1 MAIRYDS
8 QLRGEIRRTVKAFN
22 AKVRRLEAKGV
33 SAALLPDSVS
43 SKEIQQGF
51 QNRKDLRT
59 RLQQLQE
66 FTSAGETF
74 KSEGGLVG
82 TNKLFMYRQGEANK
96 AVKEINKQYQ
106 KTLQLDTRYPMM
118 QGEYVNNLK
127 SKMDYLSRDIQKMD
141 VSQVKIFNKNLLTPE
156 ERSKR
161 NETFYQNY
169 IKMVFYDGYRGAID
183 PDTVK
188 ELTDLIYQI
197 PPEKLLELYNTN
209 PAIRGIADKYIEYKM
224 QSGTITD
231 AELQDYLNSAT
242 AVLLEELNKL
252 RK

>member
-8 QLRGEIRRTVKAFN
+8 QLRGEIRRTVKSFN
-22 AKVRRLEAKGV
+22 AKIRRLEAKGV
-33 SAALLPDSVS
+33 SSALLPDSVS
-43 SKEIQQGF
+43 SKELREGF
-51 QNRKDLRT
+51 ANRRDLRT

-74 KSEGGLVG
+74 TSEGGLVG

-96 AVKEINKQYQ
+96 AVKEINKQYLRALNPN
-106 KTLQLDTRYPMM
+106 TMYPMM

-127 SKMDYLSRDIQKMD
+127 SKMDYLSRDIEKMD
-141 VSQVKIFNKNLLTPE
+141 IRQVKIFNKNLLTPE
-156 ERSKR
+156 ERTRR
-161 NETFYQNY
+161 NEAFYQSY

-183 PDTVK
+183 PATVK
-188 ELTDLIYQI
+188 ELTELIYKI

-224 QSGTITD
+224 QAGTITD
-231 AELQDYLNSAT
+231 AELQDYINSAT
-242 AVLLEELNKL
+242 AVLLEELSKL
-252 RK
+252 EQ

>member
-8 QLRGEIRRTVKAFN
+8 QLRGEIRRTVKSFN
-22 AKVRRLEAKGV
+22 AKIRRLEAKGV
-33 SAALLPDSVS
+33 SSALLPDSVS
-43 SKEIQQGF
+43 SKELREGF
-51 QNRKDLRT
+51 ANRRDLRT

-74 KSEGGLVG
+74 TSEGGLVG

-96 AVKEINKQYQ
+96 AVKEINKQYLRALNPN
-106 KTLQLDTRYPMM
+106 TMYPMM

-127 SKMDYLSRDIQKMD
+127 SKMDYLSRDIEKMD
-141 VSQVKIFNKNLLTPE
+141 IRQVKIFNKNLLTPE
-156 ERSKR
+156 ERTRR
-161 NETFYQNY
+161 NEAFYQSY

-188 ELTDLIYQI
+188 ELTDLIYKI

-224 QSGTITD
+224 QAGTITD
-231 AELQDYLNSAT
+231 AELQDYINSAT
-242 AVLLEELNKL
+242 AVLMEELSKL
-252 RK
+252 EQ

>member
-8 QLRGEIRRTVKAFN
+8 QLRGEIRRTVKSFN
-22 AKVRRLEAKGV
+22 AKIRRLEAKGV
-33 SAALLPDSVS
+33 SSALLPDSVS
-43 SKEIQQGF
+43 SKELREGF
-51 QNRKDLRT
+51 ANRRDLRT

-66 FTSAGETF
+66 FTSAGETYQ
-74 KSEGGLVG
+74 SEGGLVG

-96 AVKEINKQYQ
+96 AVKEINKQYLRALNPN
-106 KTLQLDTRYPMM
+106 TMYPMM

-127 SKMDYLSRDIQKMD
+127 SKMDYLSRDIEKMD
-141 VSQVKIFNKNLLTPE
+141 IRQVKIFNKNLLTPE
-156 ERSKR
+156 ERTRR
-161 NETFYQNY
+161 NEAFYQSY

-188 ELTDLIYQI
+188 ELTDLIYKI

-224 QSGTITD
+224 QAGTITD
-231 AELQDYLNSAT
+231 AELQDYINSAT
-242 AVLLEELNKL
+242 AVLMEELSKL
-252 RK
+252 EQ